1 MAYVTEEALQKREP
15 LVQGAEL
22 NIDGKGGKFLTRELI
37 GAGGTSLVYDA
48 VLVRADGSRV
58 TGVLKEFYPQ
68 VTAGTSYNF
77 SMLLRYMTVRR
88 KPNGT
93 LAIPAELRDGQRKRL
108 EEVDSLLHEIKSE
121 GLGLR
126 HFIPNMEVF
135 TCGKVPY
142 IFTAESYSGETL
154 AQFCKEQAWANPT
167 STSLRQI
174 LNTVYALACADAQL
188 VPQGPCCWTSSRKTS

>member
-22 NIDGKGGKFLTRELI
+22 NIDGKGGKFLIRELI

-93 LAIPAELRDGQRKRL
+93 LASPR
-108 EEVDSLLHEIKSE
+108 S
-121 GLGLR
+121 
-126 HFIPNMEVF
+126 
-135 TCGKVPY
+135 CG
-142 IFTAESYSGETL
+142 TARES
-154 AQFCKEQAWANPT
+154 AW
-167 STSLRQI
+167 
-174 LNTVYALACADAQL
+174 
-188 VPQGPCCWTSSRKTS
+188 KK

>member
-22 NIDGKGGKFLTRELI
+22 NIDGKGGKFLIRELI

-154 AQFCKEQAWANPT
+154 AQFCKEQAWAIRHRP
-167 STSLRQI
+167 R
-174 LNTVYALACADAQL
+174 C
-188 VPQGPCCWTSSRKTS
+188 GRF

>member
-22 NIDGKGGKFLTRELI
+22 NIDGKGGKFLIRELI

-108 EEVDSLLHEIKSE
+108 EEVDSLFRRLGSAPFYPEYGGFYLRKGTLHIHRRKLFWRDAGS
-121 GLGLR
+121 
-126 HFIPNMEVF
+126 
-135 TCGKVPY
+135 
-142 IFTAESYSGETL
+142 
-154 AQFCKEQAWANPT
+154 
-167 STSLRQI
+167 I
-174 LNTVYALACADAQL
+174 L
-188 VPQGPCCWTSSRKTS
+188 